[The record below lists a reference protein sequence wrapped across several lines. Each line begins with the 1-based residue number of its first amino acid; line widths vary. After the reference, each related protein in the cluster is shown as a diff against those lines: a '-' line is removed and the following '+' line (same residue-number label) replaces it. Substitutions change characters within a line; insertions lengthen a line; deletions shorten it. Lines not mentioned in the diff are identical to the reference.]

1 VTTGTATDARDPL
14 GWIWATLGGLS
25 ILLAWLLVV
34 WLFEV
39 RPFIAP
45 SPLEVLRVLWTERL
59 LLLRNLWPTAV
70 EAVCGFALGNAAAF
84 LLATLFVH
92 SKLLERMYFPVAVVF
107 NTVPVI
113 ALAPILVLIFG
124 LGMTTK
130 IVIAAIICFFPT
142 LVNAIHGLEAVT
154 PSEME
159 LMRIL
164 SASRREVFLK
174 LRLPRSLPFL
184 FAALRIAATTCVIG
198 AIVGEWIGSS
208 AGIGALIIQATF
220 NYRSGL
226 LYAAIL
232 ASSALALALF
242 AVVVLAERRLVRWR

>member
-1 VTTGTATDARDPL
+1 MLKEDRPL
-14 GWIWATLGGLS
+14 LPPLAYPILGGLS
-25 ILLAWLLVV
+25 ILLAWQLIVTV
-34 WLFEV
+34 FEV

-45 SPLEVLRVLWTERL
+45 SPVEVLKVLWTERGL
-59 LLLRNLWPTAV
+59 LAVNLLPTLV
-70 EAVCGFALGNAAAF
+70 ESVAGFVLGNLAAC
-84 LLATLFVH
+84 LLAVVFVH
-92 SKLLERMYFPVAVVF
+92 SKLLERTYFPVAVIF

-124 LGMTTK
+124 LGITTK

-142 LVNAIHGLEAVT
+142 LVNMIRGLEAVT
-154 PSEME
+154 PSELE

-164 SASRREVFLK
+164 SASRREVFFK

-198 AIVGEWIGSS
+198 AIVGEWIGASS
-208 AGIGALIIQATF
+208 GMGALIIQATF

-232 ASSALALALF
+232 VCSALAIALF
-242 AVVVLAERRLVRWR
+242 TAVVLAEKLIVRWR